1 MRSPL
6 LRPAAPWALLR
17 RPSPLSSRPLLPP
30 QQLPQPSTQPRS
42 QCRPHSTTTATSSVN
57 ETEISHF
64 SSLAS
69 SWWDP
74 HGPSRPL
81 HLMNPHRH
89 DFIVSCLS
97 SSPSPSPTTNFTY
110 LDVGC
115 GGGIFA
121 ESAARLP
128 TTLSVTGID
137 ASPVILAVAR
147 QHAKRDPSLTQ
158 KLAYI
163 NSPVESLVLPPVD
176 IVTCFEVI
184 EHVDYPSQFLS
195 ELVKFVK
202 PGGWV
207 IMSTIAR
214 TWTSWVTTNLV
225 AEDILG
231 VVPKGTHDW
240 NKYLHEY
247 ELRDWFKKDREEGD
261 GRPKWGEA
269 RVMGVVFV
277 PGCGWK
283 EVRGSEKIGNYFF
296 GVQRLA

>member
-1 MRSPL
+1 
-6 LRPAAPWALLR
+6 
-17 RPSPLSSRPLLPP
+17 
-30 QQLPQPSTQPRS
+30 
-42 QCRPHSTTTATSSVN
+42 
-57 ETEISHF
+57 
-64 SSLAS
+64 
-69 SWWDP
+69 
-74 HGPSRPL
+74 
-81 HLMNPHRH
+81 MNPHRH
-89 DFIVSCLS
+89 DFIRSCLS
-97 SSPSPSPTTNFTY
+97 SSPLTSPPHNNNNNNLSY

-137 ASPVILAVAR
+137 ASPVILTVAR
-147 QHAKRDPSLTQ
+147 QHAKRDPSLGQ
-158 KLAYI
+158 KLTYV
-163 NSPVESLVLPPVD
+163 NSPIESLTLAPVD

-184 EHVDYPSQFLS
+184 EHVDYPSRFLG

-207 IMSTIAR
+207 VMSTIAR

-240 NKYLHEY
+240 YKYLHEY
-247 ELRDWFKKDREEGD
+247 ELREWFGKENQRE
-261 GRPKWGEA
+261 GRKIWGEA

-277 PGCGWK
+277 PGCGWR
-283 EVRGSEKIGNYFF
+283 EVRGSEKVGNYFF
-296 GVQRLA
+296 GVQRLV